1 MPGHD
6 ITRQHSAH
14 ASSLRVRE
22 QSPGPRPGAVRT
34 LVIGPLQ
41 GRAVGTLLP
50 LAAQTPGGGSQTAS
64 HGAARGWLHA
74 EGHPTP
80 TPRALGS
87 PGCSAQGPWGT
98 NAFLCPEAVCAVSSA
113 NSCPPGSLIL
123 QCPRPPRSTSKTPG
137 FALPRPHPGLCFSVT
152 AIGISPHPPPATR
165 LARRP
170 TQARNMAQGLCC
182 FWASPHALRLLRP
195 LTPPGPPLSGLLF
208 FVWNVAELV
217 TYRLSVLSRYLPCPL
232 PPTPVFCGLVGGRPC
247 LCLSL
252 CPPPPHQSIQVRV
265 CEITGRDSGP

>member
-87 PGCSAQGPWGT
+87 PGCSAAGSLGHERFPLPRGSLRSILRELLSAW
-98 NAFLCPEAVCAVSSA
+98 FFDSAVSSSA
-113 NSCPPGSLIL
+113 SLYQQDSRLCPATPAPRSVFF
-123 QCPRPPRSTSKTPG
+123 CHCDRHFPPPAARHPPRPP
-137 FALPRPHPGLCFSVT
+137 PHPSQKHGPGPLLLLGFTPRS
-152 AIGISPHPPPATR
+152 ASAPPLNTPRTSSLRFA
-165 LARRP
+165 
-170 TQARNMAQGLCC
+170 
-182 FWASPHALRLLRP
+182 FLRLEC
-195 LTPPGPPLSGLLF
+195 GG
-208 FVWNVAELV
+208 AGH
-217 TYRLSVLSRYLPCPL
+217 L
-232 PPTPVFCGLVGGRPC
+232 PP
-247 LCLSL
+247 
-252 CPPPPHQSIQVRV
+252 
-265 CEITGRDSGP
+265 